1 MGAHASVR
9 RNGRGV
15 LERNALALAEQR
27 KKNKRGESERLQN
40 DGNGDRAL
48 LDAAG
53 AFFGQR
59 IAFDQATTE

>member
-1 MGAHASVR
+1 V
-9 RNGRGV
+9 
-15 LERNALALAEQR
+15 LALAEQR
-27 KKNKRGESERLQN
+27 KKNERGESERLQN